1 MASRRIRRTKS
12 LAGYTAAV
20 YQDLID
26 LKTRNN
32 PRSIA
37 ASAIDGGSLAGE
49 IELINKSL
57 QSANYMPGVDGWK
70 IDGSGNAEFGNVYV
84 RGDINA
90 YSGTIGYWNISNPSV
105 ERTFG
110 DTTLFGTFLE
120 SFDHGFTDD
129 GATIGTY
136 VSLFKSYIDVPTVI
150 TKISVTSDIVTIT
163 APDHN
168 FIVGDKIVVEFDDAA
183 YSAYES
189 STYLT
194 VTERTP
200 DTFSYV
206 KLVANSGEAGNTV
219 PEIEA
224 SGLAQIYNEDI
235 AGLYLR
241 DYAKT
246 SFDYGF
252 FSNKGIAYTSAEVL
266 NLVYNPSFEYKISGT
281 NTYSNA
287 GWSATSGITQK
298 TFSSTGYRYSSE
310 FGASIA
316 WTSSARTDYLI
327 ANVDYNAGVDY
338 KIFDTSNTLYLGFDV
353 FPAEPLAP
361 VAVSS
366 ATAST
371 SNTVTVVT
379 SASHTLVAG
388 DYVYLNFTAID
399 ANGLDYSSD
408 DTYYLYG
415 PKVFEVLS
423 NVNATAFTITN
434 FYSTAGGALTLSS
447 TPQIYPKVISP
458 ALDLSEIKIKFGSDE
473 TTVLANVLTDTYKS
487 TFWDLSSEN
496 KKLSI
501 SATEIVENSI
511 NGTIPPMK
519 TRAGVP
525 HVELDSAKIKDFYS
539 TLDPT
544 GFANANTFQIL
555 IPTWLYK
562 KNLSGATQVTK
573 LLNTNYTIDNVYLS
587 ESNKFFYA
595 DSSTTSHSWYTLGT
609 GNAAPEQVS
618 VESPKQWIDLD
629 LDSQTFELDY
639 VDKVGFESPTYY
651 QSLLTRA
658 SISMVQDSDR
668 DSFTY
673 TDYLSPREIPVSDS
687 NTLSVTSGKVQY
699 ISGSSTIKN
708 QSYLNVSTNLG
719 RTGAELVSVRNVTG
733 LINFD
738 RIASISSHV
747 DSSGRSLIG
756 LQSDYIVARSS
767 GYNGA
772 DIAKFVTPTGSPAL
786 HAAYVTNNTNDSTSG
801 GTNHIVYELE
811 TADETGIT
819 SETFAAGSTPCIAYF
834 TTGPSGVVEIH
845 VYADYQNT
853 SVASGTGLSFVSFQ
867 IADAATLTTQIDAT
881 TSRSIIRSGT
891 LRESGT
897 VFYIYAGSPNTRY
910 RIRTMH
916 RTTTGATL
924 SIFNRSIMVIPIT

>member
-26 LKTRNN
+26 LKSRGNY
-32 PRSIA
+32 RSIA
-37 ASAIDGGSLAGE
+37 ASAITGGGLAEE

-57 QSANYMPGVDGWK
+57 QSSNYMPGVDGWK

-136 VSLFKSYIDVPTVI
+136 VSLFKSYIDIPIAI
-150 TKISVTSDIVTIT
+150 TKVSVISDIVTIT

-168 FIVGDKIVVEFDDAA
+168 FIVGDKVIIEFDNAA
-183 YSAYES
+183 YSAYETE
-189 STYLT
+189 TYLV
-194 VTERTP
+194 VTEVTP

-206 KLVANSGEAGNTV
+206 TRGTPAGTAGV
-219 PEIEA
+219 QQAEVEA
-224 SGLAQIYNEDI
+224 SGMAQIYNEDI

-266 NLVYNPSFEYKISGT
+266 NLIYNPSFEYIVSGT

-298 TFSSTGYRYSSE
+298 TFSSTDYRYSSTY
-310 FGASIA
+310 GASIV
-316 WTSSARTDYLI
+316 WTSSERTDYLI
-327 ANVDYNAGVDY
+327 ANVDYSAGVDY
-338 KIFDTSNTLYLGFDV
+338 KIFDTSNALYLGFDV
-353 FPAEPLAP
+353 FPAELLAP

-379 SASHTLVAG
+379 SASHTLSAG
-388 DYVYLNFTAID
+388 DYVYLNFTATD
-399 ANGLDYSSD
+399 ADGLDYSSD

-415 PKVFEVLS
+415 PKVFEVIS
-423 NVNATAFTITN
+423 NVNANAFTITN
-434 FYSTAGGALTLSS
+434 FYGIAGGALTLSS

-458 ALDLSEIKIKFGSDE
+458 ALDLSEIKIKFGADE

-487 TFWDLSSEN
+487 TFWDVSSEN
-496 KKLSI
+496 EKLSL

-525 HVELDSAKIKDFYS
+525 YVELDSAKIKNLYS
-539 TLDPT
+539 TLDAS
-544 GFANANTFQIL
+544 GLANANTFQIL

-562 KNLSGATQVTK
+562 KDLDGDTTATK

-595 DSSTTSHSWYTLGT
+595 DSSTTSHSWYALGT
-609 GNAAPEQVS
+609 GTVAPQQAS
-618 VESPKQWIDLD
+618 VEASRQWIDLD

-651 QSLLTRA
+651 QSMLTKA
-658 SISMVQDSDR
+658 SVSMVQDSDR

-673 TDYLSPREIPVSDS
+673 TDYLSPRELPVADS
-687 NTLSVTSGKVQY
+687 NTLSVTSGKIEY
-699 ISGSSTIKN
+699 ILGASTVKM
-708 QSYLNVSTNLG
+708 QSYLNVSTNLD
-719 RTGAELVSVRNVTG
+719 RTGSELVAVKRVIGGITTEKV
-733 LINFD
+733 
-738 RIASISSHV
+738 ASLSSYI

-767 GYNGA
+767 GFGGS
-772 DIAKFVTPTGSPAL
+772 DVAKFVTPTGAPAL
-786 HAAYVTNNTNDSTSG
+786 HAAYVTNNTSDTTLA

-811 TADETGIT
+811 TTDVTGIT
-819 SETFAAGSTPCIAYF
+819 SDTFAEGSTPCLAYF
-834 TTGPSGVVEIH
+834 TTGPSGVAEIH
-845 VYADYQNT
+845 VYGDYENT
-853 SVASGTGLSFVSFQ
+853 TSTGLSFLSFQ
-867 IADAATLTTQIDAT
+867 IADAATLTTVIDAST
-881 TSRSIIRSGT
+881 NRSVIRSGS

-897 VFYIYAGSPNTRY
+897 VFYVFTGTANTRY

-916 RTTTGATL
+916 RTTTGTTL
-924 SIFNRSIMVIPIT
+924 AIRNRSIMVIPIT

>member
-1 MASRRIRRTKS
+1 LASRRIRRTKS

-57 QSANYMPGVDGWK
+57 QSSNYIPGVDGWK

-110 DTTLFGTFLE
+110 DTRLFGTFLE

-136 VSLFKSYIDVPTVI
+136 VSLFKSYIDVPI
-150 TKISVTSDIVTIT
+150 TITSVSVTSDTVTIT

-168 FIVGDKIVVEFDDAA
+168 FFIGDKIVVEFDNAA
-183 YSAYES
+183 YAGYES
-189 STYLT
+189 STYLI
-194 VTERTP
+194 VTGTTP
-200 DTFSYV
+200 DTFSYI
-206 KLVANSGEAGNTV
+206 KSLQNNGDGASDLAN
-219 PEIEA
+219 IEA
-224 SGLAQIYNEDI
+224 SGMAQIYNEDI

-266 NLVYNPSFEYKISGT
+266 NLVYNPSFEYIVSGT

-298 TFSSTGYRYSSE
+298 TFSSTDYRYSSE
-310 FGASIA
+310 FGASIV

-338 KIFDTSNTLYLGFDV
+338 KIFDSSNALYLGFDV

-361 VAVSS
+361 ISVSS
-366 ATAST
+366 ANASFTSNVTIVTST
-371 SNTVTVVT
+371 SHGLAV
-379 SASHTLVAG
+379 G

-423 NVNATAFTITN
+423 NVNATAFRITN
-434 FYSTAGGALTLSS
+434 FYGIAGGALTLSS

-458 ALDLSEIKIKFGSDE
+458 ALDLSEIKIKFGADE

-487 TFWDLSSEN
+487 TFWDVSSEN
-496 KKLSI
+496 KKLSL

-525 HVELDSAKIKDFYS
+525 YVELDSAKIKNLYS
-539 TLDPT
+539 TLDSS

-555 IPTWLYK
+555 IPAWLYK
-562 KNLSGATQVTK
+562 KDLDGDTTATK

-595 DSSTTSHSWYTLGT
+595 DSSTTSHSWYALGT
-609 GNAAPEQVS
+609 GTVAPQQAS
-618 VESPKQWIDLD
+618 VESPKQWVDLD
-629 LDSQTFELDY
+629 LDSQTFQLDY

-651 QSLLTRA
+651 QSMLTEA

-668 DSFTY
+668 DNFTY
-673 TDYLSPREIPVSDS
+673 TDYLSPREIPVYDS
-687 NTLSVTSGKVQY
+687 NTLSVTSGKVEY
-699 ISGSSTIKN
+699 IRGASTIKM
-708 QSYLNVSTNLG
+708 QSYLNVSTNLD
-719 RTGAELVSVRNVTG
+719 RTGSELVAVKRVISG
-733 LINFD
+733 LTTEKV
-738 RIASISSHV
+738 ASISSYI

-756 LQSDYIVARSS
+756 LQSDYIIARSS
-767 GYNGA
+767 GFGGS

-786 HAAYVTNNTNDSTSG
+786 HAAYVTNNTSDSTSG
-801 GTNHIVYELE
+801 GTNHVVYELE
-811 TADETGIT
+811 TTTIT
-819 SETFAAGSTPCIAYF
+819 SITDTTFDPGSTECVAYF
-834 TTGPSGVVEIH
+834 TTGPSGVAEIH

-853 SVASGTGLSFVSFQ
+853 AVASGTGLSYVSFQ
-867 IADAATLTTQIDAT
+867 IADVQTLTTQIDA
-881 TSRSIIRSGT
+881 SVGRSAIRSGT
-891 LRESGT
+891 LRESST
-897 VFYIYAGSPNTRY
+897 VFYVYTGTPNTRY

-916 RTTTGATL
+916 RTTTGTTF
-924 SIFNRSIMVIPIT
+924 SVFRRSIMVIPIT

>member
-1 MASRRIRRTKS
+1 MANRRITRNKS
-12 LAGYTAAV
+12 FSAYASAT

-26 LKTRNN
+26 LKARSNY
-32 PRSIA
+32 RSIA
-37 ASAIDGGSLAGE
+37 ASAISGDSLAEE
-49 IELINKSL
+49 IEIFNKSM
-57 QSANYMPGVDGWK
+57 QSSNYLPGVDGWK

-120 SFDHGFTDD
+120 SFDHGFTDNN
-129 GATIGTY
+129 ATIGTY
-136 VSLFKSYIDVPTVI
+136 VSLFKSYIDVPTAI
-150 TKISVTSDIVTIT
+150 TKISVTSDIVILTT
-163 APDHN
+163 PDHN
-168 FIVGDKIVVEFDDAA
+168 FAVGDKIVVEFDNAV
-183 YSAYES
+183 YEAYES
-189 STYLT
+189 DTYLT
-194 VTERTP
+194 ITEITL
-200 DTFSYV
+200 DTISYV
-206 KLVANSGEAGNTV
+206 RRGTPAGTAGVQVAEV
-219 PEIEA
+219 EA
-224 SGLAQIYNEDI
+224 SGTAQIYNEDI

-266 NLVYNPSFEYKISGT
+266 NLVYNPSFEYKVSGT

-298 TFSSTGYRYSSE
+298 TFSSTDYRYSSA
-310 FGASIA
+310 FGASIV
-316 WTSSARTDYLI
+316 WTSSARTDYLT

-338 KIFDTSNTLYLGFDV
+338 KIFDTSNTLYLGFDI
-353 FPAEPLAP
+353 FPAEPLTP
-361 VAVSS
+361 ITVSS
-366 ATAST
+366 ATASFT
-371 SNTVTVVT
+371 TNVTIVT
-379 SASHTLVAG
+379 SASHTLSAG
-388 DYVYLNFTAID
+388 DYVYLNFTATD
-399 ANGLDYSSD
+399 ADGLDYSSD

-423 NVNATAFTITN
+423 TVNTTAFRITN
-434 FYSTAGGALTLSS
+434 FYGIAGGALTLSS

-458 ALDLSEIKIKFGSDE
+458 ALDLSEIKIKFGADE
-473 TTVLANVLTDTYKS
+473 TTVLSQVLTATYKS
-487 TFWDLSSEN
+487 AFWDVSSEN
-496 KKLSI
+496 EKLSL

-525 HVELDSAKIKDFYS
+525 YVELDSVKIKNLYS
-539 TLDPT
+539 TLDAS

-562 KNLSGATQVTK
+562 KDLDGDTTAIK

-609 GNAAPEQVS
+609 GTTAPEQAS
-618 VESPKQWIDLD
+618 IEASRQWIDLD
-629 LDSQTFELDY
+629 LDSQTFQLDY

-651 QSLLTRA
+651 QSMLTKA

-668 DSFTY
+668 SSFTY
-673 TDYLSPREIPVSDS
+673 TDYLSSSAIPVSDS
-687 NTLSVTSGKVQY
+687 NTLTVTSGKVEY
-699 ISGSSTIKN
+699 IRGASTTKM
-708 QSYLNVSTNLG
+708 QSYLNVSTNLD
-719 RTGAELVSVRNVTG
+719 RTGVELVAVKRVIGGITTEKV
-733 LINFD
+733 
-738 RIASISSHV
+738 ASLSPYI

-756 LQSDYIVARSS
+756 LQSDYIIARSS
-767 GYNGA
+767 GFGGS
-772 DIAKFVTPTGSPAL
+772 DVAKFVTPTGTPAL
-786 HAAYVTNNTNDSTSG
+786 HAAYVTNNTSDSTSG

-811 TADETGIT
+811 TTDITGVT
-819 SETFAAGSTPCIAYF
+819 SETFAEGATPCAAYF
-834 TTGPSGVVEIH
+834 TTGPSGVAEIH
-845 VYADYQNT
+845 VYADYENT
-853 SVASGTGLSFVSFQ
+853 TVASGTGLSFVSFQ
-867 IADAATLTTQIDAT
+867 IADAATLTTVVDST

-897 VFYIYAGSPNTRY
+897 IFYIFTGDPSTRY

-916 RTTTGATL
+916 RTTTGATMA
-924 SIFNRSIMVIPIT
+924 IRNRSIMVIPIT